1 MGLERPS
8 IWKLSKN
15 SWCTINFQ
23 FISWCFPT
31 LKLSWDAS
39 LKFVEGLVILDSPNK
54 LDARGAPGLGLVI
67 ALVLLCTCTAVA
79 SASDQV
85 LPANACVTSSSDS
98 GTERA
103 T

>member
-1 MGLERPS
+1 MLLHDCSES
-8 IWKLSKN
+8 
-15 SWCTINFQ
+15 
-23 FISWCFPT
+23 
-31 LKLSWDAS
+31 
-39 LKFVEGLVILDSPNK
+39 VEGLVILDGPNK

-67 ALVLLCTCTAVA
+67 TLVSLCTCTAVA

-103 T
+103 S